1 MARCDLPGN
10 RLLYGLTLASGILE
24 CLCFSGVVF
33 GYASLVFVLKEDG
46 YFGHLCVSVP
56 VTGDNLTAAGEQKER
71 KKVQSVLSNKD
82 IPE

>member
-1 MARCDLPGN
+1 MSRGRCSSMCKCHCATKG
-10 RLLYGLTLASGILE
+10 SILE